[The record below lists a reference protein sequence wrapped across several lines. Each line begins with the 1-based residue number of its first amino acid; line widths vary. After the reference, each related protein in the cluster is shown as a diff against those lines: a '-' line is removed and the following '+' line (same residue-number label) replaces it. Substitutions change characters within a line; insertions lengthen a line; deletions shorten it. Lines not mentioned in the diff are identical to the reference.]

1 MMNNLRRLLAVTIIA
16 CISLSGGDAGAYR
29 FGSGDFAYPTFP
41 FTTIQRIRAASDF
54 SGVSAQPTD
63 TLSPGNPYGNIT
75 APQFNFS
82 SGGWTLLFAA
92 ITSAGPVDV
101 RNGSIRVNFKPVANT
116 FNLSQFTVK
125 LFSTTNINSPGS
137 NANQIAMSS
146 RVGLLWTGN
155 GATSGGRW
163 QTATADISAATVLGT
178 GADLSSIR
186 FIQIS
191 GFGAAGFQLGDIE
204 FVPNPRTKSAVII
217 RADDGDQ
224 SQYTVLF
231 PMMSA
236 AGVVGMIAPSP
247 ISTVINGGGHL
258 TSAQWKAML
267 DAGWQN
273 LSQGYTTED
282 VTTIDNWSTAQR
294 MAEWGA
300 IRPFVAQAGHG
311 RDATDGSWMSN
322 FGPKDQIAGP
332 DFINSFR
339 SAANFTGGQ
348 ATGNPLAISETF
360 PFGDRY
366 NYTCLNLNTWGDV
379 TDIYESHI
387 FLALELTRAA
397 NGVLCIA
404 FHNEMGIGTN
414 YSTAIQKVINY
425 VTVLHPDQMEF
436 TNTRRILA
444 PYNGDSLQ
452 NFLLKRDIDPASN
465 DNTPM
470 WLKKAA

>member
-1 MMNNLRRLLAVTIIA
+1 MNLRRLLTVAIIA

-54 SGVSAQPTD
+54 SGVSAHPVD

-75 APQFNFS
+75 APQFNFP

-101 RNGSIRVNFKPVANT
+101 RGGSIRINIMPAANSS
-116 FNLSQFTVK
+116 FNLSQFNIN
-125 LFSTTNINSPGS
+125 LFSTTNISSPGT
-137 NANQIAMSS
+137 NFHQIGGSS
-146 RVGLLWTGN
+146 RLGQLWTGT
-155 GATSGGRW
+155 GASAGRW
-163 QTATADISAATVLGT
+163 QTVAYPISAANAVNS
-178 GADLSSIR
+178 GADLANVR
-186 FIQIS
+186 FFQIS
-191 GFGAAGFQLGDIE
+191 GFGAVAFQLGDIE
-204 FVPNPRTKSAVII
+204 FVPNPRTKSAVVI

-236 AGVVGMIAPSP
+236 AGAVGVIAPSP

-267 DAGWQN
+267 AAGWQN
-273 LSQGYTTED
+273 MSQGYTTED
-282 VTTIDNWSTAQR
+282 FITIDNWSTAQR

-311 RDATDGSWMSN
+311 RDAVDGSWMSS
-322 FGPKDQIAGP
+322 FGPKDMIAGP
-332 DFINSFR
+332 DFMSSFR

-348 ATGNPLAISETF
+348 ATGNPLPSSETF

-387 FLALELTRAA
+387 FLALEQTRAA
-397 NGVLCIA
+397 NGFLCVA

-414 YSTAIQKVINY
+414 YSSAVQKILNY
-425 VTVLHPDQMEF
+425 VTVLHPDQMEM
-436 TNTRRILA
+436 TTIRKMLA
-444 PYNGDSLQ
+444 PYNGDSMQ
-452 NFLLKRDIDPASN
+452 NFLLKRDLDPASN
-465 DNTPM
+465 DNDPM
-470 WLKKAA
+470 WMEKAA